1 MWAIAIY
8 SPGFC
13 RKTSTSTK
21 ISPVVW
27 SCAFPKIIRIEA
39 LSFGIFHRGIQSFWD
54 NPFFHK
60 KSLSIFE
67 REDVQWWKEIF
78 KSNNIL
84 FTFKIVHKPTFT
96 NMLKMTRS
104 INYLSNIGFQ
114 WFPNS
119 LIPFFKESNMIFC
132 FLVFFFLWF
141 FFFLHCF
148 WLLFLFFKFF
158 FCQYINQ
165 LEDWQPWCETNMKG
179 VIFFP

>member
-13 RKTSTSTK
+13 RKAYTSTK

-67 REDVQWWKEIF
+67 REDVNDEKKF
-78 KSNNIL
+78 LN
-84 FTFKIVHKPTFT
+84 PT
-96 NMLKMTRS
+96 
-104 INYLSNIGFQ
+104 
-114 WFPNS
+114 
-119 LIPFFKESNMIFC
+119 IFC
-132 FLVFFFLWF
+132 
-141 FFFLHCF
+141 
-148 WLLFLFFKFF
+148 LLSKL
-158 FCQYINQ
+158 Y
-165 LEDWQPWCETNMKG
+165 TNLLLQ
-179 VIFFP
+179 IC

>member
-13 RKTSTSTK
+13 RKTYTSTK